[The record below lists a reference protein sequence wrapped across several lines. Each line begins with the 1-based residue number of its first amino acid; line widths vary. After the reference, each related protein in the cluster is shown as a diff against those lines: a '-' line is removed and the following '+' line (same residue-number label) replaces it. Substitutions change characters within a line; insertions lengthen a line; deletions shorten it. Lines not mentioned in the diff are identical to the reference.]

1 MADGGY
7 YEPYGSN
14 VDNPAGLMPS
24 MGSYRG
30 DPGYGKLDNFQ
41 LKVMG
46 RNIGL
51 TNGEWAPPF
60 WFQVSLLIVI

>member
-1 MADGGY
+1 MLRKYIRDFGAKMADGGY

-46 RNIGL
+46 
-51 TNGEWAPPF
+51 
-60 WFQVSLLIVI
+60 

>member
-46 RNIGL
+46 
-51 TNGEWAPPF
+51 
-60 WFQVSLLIVI
+60 

>member
-14 VDNPAGLMPS
+14 VDNPAGLLPS

-30 DPGYGKLDNFQ
+30 DPGYGKLDNFH
-41 LKVMG
+41 LKVM
-46 RNIGL
+46 RESFSL
-51 TNGEWAPPF
+51 TNG
-60 WFQVSLLIVI
+60 

>member
-41 LKVMG
+41 LKVMC
-46 RNIGL
+46 
-51 TNGEWAPPF
+51 
-60 WFQVSLLIVI
+60 